1 MFIQEF
7 LTYIRCEL
15 NLSVHTVS
23 SYRIDL
29 EQWRDWA
36 TDNGSR
42 SFEPND
48 VTTSDLRAWL
58 SHIAGENLSPRS
70 IRRKVQSLR
79 AFFKF
84 MMLRHGLTSNP
95 AAELSLARTPKPLPV
110 YIPEAETN
118 SMLDSDYNSD
128 DFTETRNRL
137 IMTMLYSTGMRQ
149 DELLT
154 LTDCNVDTRKGEL
167 KVLGKRNKE
176 RVIPF
181 GPELADMIE
190 RYRKLRKRDVDF
202 LSDRFF
208 VKENGEPVY
217 AKLIYNVVHRTL
229 AEAGVHA
236 SRLSPHVMR
245 HSFATD
251 MLNSGAELSAVQQ
264 LLGHQSLATTQ
275 VYTHI
280 TYRELKQN
288 YELAHPRASKR
299 KGG

>member
-1 MFIQEF
+1 MIIKEF

-29 EQWRDWA
+29 EQWRAWS
-36 TDNGSR
+36 TDNGR
-42 SFEPND
+42 HQFCPED
-48 VTTSDLRAWL
+48 VTASDLRAWL
-58 SHIAGENLSPRS
+58 ASLDHENLSSRT

-79 AFFKF
+79 AFFRF
-84 MMLRHGLTSNP
+84 MTTRHGMTSNP
-95 AAELSLARTPKPLPV
+95 AADLALARVSKPLPV

-118 SMLDSDYNSD
+118 LLLDTSYDSD
-128 DFTETRNRL
+128 DFVETRNRL
-137 IMTMLYSTGMRQ
+137 IMLMFYSTGIRQ

-154 LTDCNVDTRKGEL
+154 LRDSNVDSFHGEL

-181 GPELADMIE
+181 GTELATMIE
-190 RYRKLRKRDVDF
+190 TYRKLRARDVDF
-202 LSDRFF
+202 ASDRFF
-208 VKENGEPVY
+208 VKPDGNPMY
-217 AKLIYNVVHRTL
+217 ARLIYKIVHETL

-236 SRLSPHVMR
+236 SRMSPHVMR